1 MNSLLLIL
9 SSDPLPPLP
18 IDKETTMKLS
28 PLKIELLLH
37 IYCKPVPFDHPPAK
51 AYGDA
56 KEEFFDSGL
65 IAVDDTKPCGF
76 YLTERGKAFI
86 RLILATPLPEP
97 SNNFID
103 PRTGEPV

>member
-1 MNSLLLIL
+1 
-9 SSDPLPPLP
+9 
-18 IDKETTMKLS
+18 MKLS

-56 KEEFFDSGL
+56 KEEFFDRGL
-65 IAVDDTKPCGF
+65 IAVDNTKPCGF

-86 RLILATPLPEP
+86 RLILATPLPEH
-97 SNNFID
+97 SNVFVD
-103 PRTGEPV
+103 PRTGVTV